1 MPARSRTCVR
11 VCVRLRLKVGMG
23 VHIHVHHLRLVHL
36 LKARRCLYNPG
47 GQYLPGW
54 RVGAYARRDASRFL
68 FPSRTYTLLRWR
80 ESCNNLCCFHDNH
93 LLLSPLICLSLFS
106 IPPSHSALNA
116 VLVFQGQSGS
126 CGDRQRDSGRDSD
139 ECAGERRRVKTTG
152 EKTGRSCLSLSC
164 FEQIRAPCIR
174 YMRWK
179 WKEMKERII
188 QCWSAL
194 WIHPFPLHVL
204 HTNSFSAHG
213 RPCQWCMLTSRL
225 CVLCNAR
232 VDMCVCVCVRV
243 GESQL
248 VLMVQRELNMLCAC
262 EKVAVTLLAPGRRW
276 SFTYGSASPLESMDF
291 SPCGHKQTHKS
302 TKTSCHI
309 RCTRVSGVRGW

>member
-11 VCVRLRLKVGMG
+11 VCVRLRLKVG
-23 VHIHVHHLRLVHL
+23 VRIHVHHLRLAHL

-47 GQYLPGW
+47 GRYLPGW

-126 CGDRQRDSGRDSD
+126 CGDRQRDSGRDSY
-139 ECAGERRRVKTTG
+139 ESAGERRRVKTTG

-174 YMRWK
+174 YMQWK

-188 QCWSAL
+188 QCWSTL

-204 HTNSFSAHG
+204 HTISFSAHG

-232 VDMCVCVCVRV
+232 VDMCVCVRACRGIASESWTCCVRV
-243 GESQL
+243 RRLQWPCLLQVGGGVSHMDPPVHWSPWTL
-248 VLMVQRELNMLCAC
+248 VPVGTNKHTKAQRLH
-262 EKVAVTLLAPGRRW
+262 VT
-276 SFTYGSASPLESMDF
+276 
-291 SPCGHKQTHKS
+291 
-302 TKTSCHI
+302 
-309 RCTRVSGVRGW
+309 